1 MQIVRVTISFIFIL
15 FILVGSSGLKVFTHS
30 CEEDGIF
37 TSYFIQLEDHCEDE
51 KEDLPS
57 CCQTETQKE
66 DDCCN
71 DEVEIYKVKFDY
83 FQDVQLDAP
92 FFALQPEVF
101 QINYSADLQGVI
113 ATEQPLFRPPPEGKS
128 GRQLLILHQVFRI

>member
-1 MQIVRVTISFIFIL
+1 MQIVRGIISFIFIL

-37 TSYFIQLEDHCEDE
+37 TSYLIQLEDHCEDE

-71 DEVEIYKVKFDY
+71 DEVEVYKVKFDY
-83 FQDVQLDAP
+83 FQDVQLDVP
-92 FFALQPEVF
+92 FLALQPEAIK
-101 QINYSADLQGVI
+101 INYAAELRSVT
-113 ATEQPLFRPPPEGKS
+113 ATEQPLLRPPPNSKS

>member
-1 MQIVRVTISFIFIL
+1 MQIVRGTISFIFIL

-71 DEVEIYKVKFDY
+71 DEVEVYKVKFDY
-83 FQDVQLDAP
+83 FQDVQLDVP
-92 FFALQPEVF
+92 FFALQPEAIKIKYV
-101 QINYSADLQGVI
+101 AELQSVT
-113 ATEQPLFRPPPEGKS
+113 ATKRPLLRPPPNSKS